1 MKISKVEAYPL
12 SIKLKSPQVTSQ
24 GSYKVISICLIRIIT
39 DTGIE
44 GVGECLARFAPTA
57 YAELVTKLFA
67 PAMIGEDPAS
77 IGFLRN
83 KLRKLLNG
91 RSGGILFE
99 ALAGV
104 DIALWDILGKSLD
117 TNIGRLL
124 GGMNRLKVPAYA
136 SSIMVDKDVQEEGNR
151 LVEMGFKTIKLKMG
165 GTVKEEIRRTEKLRL
180 TVGESIKIVT
190 DANYIYTEYEA
201 EQLARGL
208 AEYDV
213 TWLEE
218 PIEPENR
225 EGYKRLAKKSPIAI
239 AAGESEFTAHD
250 FTDLVSTGS
259 VQYVQPDVT
268 RAGGIT
274 GSKSIATLANSFHL
288 AYAPHV
294 GFSGIIC
301 VAATLQLSSA
311 MPNLFAYECMF
322 TANPFRDEL
331 AIEPVGLAKQLK
343 DGYADV
349 PQTGGLGIQID
360 WNAVKRLQSL

>member
-1 MKISKVEAYPL
+1 MKILKVEAYPL
-12 SIKLKSPQVTSQ
+12 STKLESPQITSQ
-24 GSYKVISICLIRIIT
+24 GSYKVVSICLVRIIT

-44 GVGECLARFAPTA
+44 GVGECLARFGPTA
-57 YAELVTKLFA
+57 YAELITKLFA
-67 PAMIGEDPAS
+67 PALIGEDPTS
-77 IGFLRN
+77 IGYLRD
-83 KLRKLLNG
+83 KLRRLLNG

-104 DIALWDILGKSLD
+104 DIALWDILGKSLG
-117 TNIGRLL
+117 TSIGKIL
-124 GGMNRLKVPAYA
+124 GGMNRMKVPAYA
-136 SSIMVDKDVQEEGNR
+136 SSIMVDKDVEEEGHR

-165 GTVKEEIRRTEKLRL
+165 GPVKEEIKRTEKLRL
-180 TVGESIKIVT
+180 TVGDSIKIVT
-190 DANYIYTEYEA
+190 DANYIYNEYEA
-201 EQLARGL
+201 EQLAKGL
-208 AEYDV
+208 FEYEV

-225 EGYKRLAKKSPIAI
+225 EGYKRLASKSPVAL

-250 FTDLVSTGS
+250 FTDLVSTGA

-274 GSKSIATLANSFHL
+274 GSRSIAMLANSYH
-288 AYAPHV
+288 AYYAPHV
-294 GFSGIIC
+294 GFSGIVC

-322 TANPFRDEL
+322 ANNPFRDEL
-331 AIEPVGLAKQLK
+331 AVEPVGLVSQLK

-360 WNAVKRLQSL
+360 WDVVKKLQSI

>member
-1 MKISKVEAYPL
+1 MKILRVEAYPL
-12 SIKLKSPQVTSQ
+12 SIKLKSPQTTSQ
-24 GSYKVISICLIRIIT
+24 GSYKMISICLVRITT
-39 DTGIE
+39 DDGIE

-57 YAELVTKLFA
+57 YAELITKLFA
-67 PAMIGEDPAS
+67 PAMIGEDPTS
-77 IGFLRN
+77 IGHIKN

-99 ALAGV
+99 SLAGV
-104 DIALWDILGKSLD
+104 DIALWDILGKSLN

-124 GGMNRLKVPAYA
+124 GGMNRIKVPAYA
-136 SSIMVDKDVQEEGNR
+136 SSIMVDKDVHEEGSR
-151 LVEMGFKTIKLKMG
+151 LVEMGFKTVKLKMG
-165 GTVKEEIRRTEKLRL
+165 GTVKEEIKRTEKLRL
-180 TVGESIKIVT
+180 TIGDTIKIVT
-190 DANYIYTEYEA
+190 DANYIYSEYEA
-201 EQLARGL
+201 EQLAIGL

-225 EGYKRLAKKSPIAI
+225 EGYKRLAKKSPVAL

-274 GSKSIATLANSFHL
+274 GSRNIASLANSFHL

-294 GFSGIIC
+294 GFSGIVC

-331 AIEPVGLAKQLK
+331 AIEPVGLPSQLK

-360 WNAVKRLQSL
+360 WDVVKRLKTT